1 MDQKIYPSKRDA
13 DKWVNIDSS
22 SMATGEIL
30 MNSLIQEAEMF
41 YLKSG
46 RDLASIF
53 RKYGSR
59 EKAKN
64 YFRKKIIHSIA
75 ADIFYILISYI
86 ITALMLESSRWIWP
100 VYH

>member
-13 DKWVNIDSS
+13 DKCVNIDSS
-22 SMATGEIL
+22 SIATGEIL

-64 YFRKKIIHSIA
+64 YIRKK
-75 ADIFYILISYI
+75 
-86 ITALMLESSRWIWP
+86 
-100 VYH
+100 